1 MPRAVEHHRAVGS
14 LDGEAKDLRTF
25 ADQTLSGRVLLDG
38 ATFERCRF
46 RKAALVY
53 VGGAPPVLRDCVFE
67 GASFQFAGA
76 AGNTVAFL
84 KSMTTPASGLSSV
97 FKATFPRLF
106 GH

>member
-1 MPRAVEHHRAVGS
+1 MPRTVEHRRAAGS
-14 LDGEAKDLRTF
+14 PEGEATALRTF
-25 ADQTLSGRVLLDG
+25 ADVTLSGRVLLDG

-46 RKAALVY
+46 RRAALVY
-53 VGGAPPVLRDCVFE
+53 VGGAPPVLRDCTFE
-67 GASFQFAGA
+67 GASFQFAGP
-76 AGNTVAFL
+76 AGNTIAFL